1 MGERTAEVSSA
12 DHDLPFL
19 RLVSHLLLARLK
31 TPQVF
36 TEVEVRDVQAQY
48 HGMRTIY
55 NPADGTFTLALKP
68 IVRSEGPG

>member
-1 MGERTAEVSSA
+1 MTTTDVRSA
-12 DHDLPFL
+12 DNDLAFL
-19 RLVSHLLLARLK
+19 RLISHLLLARLK

-36 TEVEVRDVQAQY
+36 TDAEVLDVQAQY

-55 NPADGTFTLALKP
+55 NPADRTFTLALKP